1 MEEKYILHY
10 LRLNSGEPIA
20 RSGDA
25 ELVRYLDGHYEL
37 RGGTAEDQRALR
49 DWISKF
55 MHGISFTC
63 RPAAAGQTKDSPH
76 SQPDAS

>member
-37 RGGTAEDQRALR
+37 RGGTAEDQHALR
-49 DWISKF
+49 AWCARHLPEALAPQPNKSIGKTID
-55 MHGISFTC
+55 
-63 RPAAAGQTKDSPH
+63 PH
-76 SQPDAS
+76 HP